1 MGLEWVLNW
10 VLNLSQIQDPRKKRA
25 HFSCEED
32 IFYLAI
38 YEGEM
43 SRRGGV
49 MISFIKHAC

>member
-10 VLNLSQIQDPRKKRA
+10 VLNLSQIQDPREKRA

-43 SRRGGV
+43 SRRGV